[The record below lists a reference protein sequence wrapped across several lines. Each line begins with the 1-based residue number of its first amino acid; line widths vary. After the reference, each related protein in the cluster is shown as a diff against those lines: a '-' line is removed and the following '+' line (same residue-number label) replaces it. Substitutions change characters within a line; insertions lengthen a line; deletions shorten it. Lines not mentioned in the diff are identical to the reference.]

1 MEPFNYTKRS
11 LIVEK
16 VYYNVKC
23 YITVFDKV
31 LSIHLWCFFFILGV
45 LIYLLQ
51 KVHIFYVNFAY
62 FMLYF
67 F

>member
-31 LSIHLWCFFFILGV
+31 LSIHLWCFCFILGV
-45 LIYLLQ
+45 
-51 KVHIFYVNFAY
+51 
-62 FMLYF
+62 F
-67 F
+67 FNLFTSKSTTFSM